1 MVIKHNRLFVLAIA
15 LPFLFVVRASHAA
28 EEDAATDFSIVG
40 LSETYLWQEF
50 RPKGTQI
57 MEETGQRVG
66 VGASWSNGR
75 NPAARGPVYR
85 ASAVVYGGISDYL
98 GETLLSIIPVS
109 TTGSTYG
116 VQVDG
121 IGGYRFGSHLGFEL
135 FSGIGFDVWKHT
147 LAASTSSGY
156 DTLFAMINGK
166 LGVGFFMVFESWGIA
181 VRGGVKS
188 PLFAYEHVSVG
199 DGVDFKP
206 KPQASLFGAAE
217 FTSGSFGNDTF
228 SVTGYIDSYNFGE
241 SSPKPITSGGV
252 LLTTTSQPAIK
263 NLVTGV
269 RVGINF

>member
-1 MVIKHNRLFVLAIA
+1 MVIKYKRLLVLIA
-15 LPFLFVVRASHAA
+15 AVPFMSALRTAHAA
-28 EEDAATDFSIVG
+28 EDAATDFSLVG

-85 ASAVVYGGISDYL
+85 ASTVVYGGVSDYI
-98 GETLLSIIPVS
+98 GETLLSGGFPVS

-116 VQVDG
+116 VQADG

-135 FSGIGFDVWKHT
+135 FSGIGFDIWKHT

-156 DTLFAMINGK
+156 DTLFATVNGK

-181 VRGGVKS
+181 LRGGVKS
-188 PLFAYEHVSVG
+188 PLFVYEHVSAG
-199 DGVDFKP
+199 DGMDFKP
-206 KPQASLFGAAE
+206 VPQASFFGAAE

-228 SVTGYIDSYNFGE
+228 SVTGYIDGYNFGE
-241 SSPKPITSGGV
+241 SSTKTITSGGATLV
-252 LLTTTSQPAIK
+252 TTSQPAIK
-263 NLVTGV
+263 NLITGV